1 MARSK
6 REKLT
11 GRKNAGT
18 FIALPKNVINSPKF
32 GQLSGNAVK
41 LLIQIFEQFNGK
53 NNGDLSAS
61 FNVLKDKGWASK
73 STLNSCINQLIDKG
87 FIIKTRQGSYP
98 KTASLYG
105 VTWLIIDSDI
115 YGKYD
120 ASAKNYVGQNI
131 GSWR

>member
-11 GRKNAGT
+11 GRKNTGT
-18 FIALPKNVINSPKF
+18 FIALPKDIINSPKF
-32 GQLSGNAVK
+32 RALSGNAVK
-41 LLIQIFEQFNGK
+41 LLIQLFEQFNGK

-61 FNVLKDKGWASK
+61 FNVLKEKGWASK
-73 STLNSCINQLIDKG
+73 STLANCIKQLIEKG
-87 FIIKTRQGSYP
+87 FIIKTRQGRYP
-98 KTASLYG
+98 DITSLYA
-105 VTWLIIDSDI
+105 VTWLEVNADI

-120 ASAKNYVGQNI
+120 AAAKHYIGKTI